1 MASSYAE
8 WKLRTSEIDAVIAR
22 IGASLLRIRELEG
35 ILELEGKF
43 LLNPPRNGK
52 ASPQLAEYIDQLSTK
67 LFGITEEDTYFKYP
81 DNFENLIE
89 GMPEWWRVQSRANEF
104 EDRFSTG
111 QMTDDEAVLALL
123 VMGVDFR
130 DERGDPLRC
139 TKFLCRQVEG
149 AVFKVIGHLP
159 DAEELGLKTWES
171 KLRKEAQLHQARKGR
186 S

>member
-8 WKLRTSEIDAVIAR
+8 WKLRASEIDAAITQ
-22 IGASLLRIRELEG
+22 IGASLLSIRNLEGVRELES
-35 ILELEGKF
+35 KF
-43 LLNPPRNGK
+43 LLNPPRNGEVT
-52 ASPQLAEYIDQLSTK
+52 PQLAEYIDRLSTK
-67 LFGITEEDTYFKYP
+67 FFGITEEDTHFKYP

-104 EDRFSTG
+104 EGRFSTG

-123 VMGVDFR
+123 VLGVDFR

-149 AVFKVIGHLP
+149 AVRRVMGHLP
-159 DAEELGLKTWES
+159 DAEELGLKTWENR
-171 KLRKEAQLHQARKGR
+171 LQKEAHLHQARKGR